1 MSLAAL
7 DRTPESRLW
16 MVLVA
21 FFAWIPLSLALSG
34 VAELLVP
41 GAGGVLGIATSMV
54 GILLGFAFL
63 VALVWDAKH
72 IRQRD
77 DVDWEPSQMLYWGMA
92 AATFMTFFLASPLV
106 AGYHLYRR
114 KQEMGL
120 PLRRF

>member
-1 MSLAAL
+1 MDLSGL

-21 FFAWIPLSLALSG
+21 FFAWIPVSLALSAG
-34 VAELLVP
+34 AEFLAT
-41 GAGGVLGIATSMV
+41 GAGGVVSIATSMV
-54 GILLGFAFL
+54 GVLLGFAFL

-72 IRQRD
+72 LRQRD
-77 DVDWEPSQMLYWGMA
+77 DVDWEPSRWLYWGMA
-92 AATFMTFFLASPLV
+92 AATFVTAFLASPLV

-114 KQEMGL
+114 RQEVGL